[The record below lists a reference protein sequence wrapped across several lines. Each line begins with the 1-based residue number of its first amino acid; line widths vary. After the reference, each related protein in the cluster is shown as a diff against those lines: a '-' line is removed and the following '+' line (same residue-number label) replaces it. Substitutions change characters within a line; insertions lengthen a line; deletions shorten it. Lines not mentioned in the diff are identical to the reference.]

1 MADLSFVIIALAVW
15 LPIIL
20 LVMWLSG
27 WRTGKKL
34 TRMLEQLYQGD
45 LAAVEAFDFLNVQP
59 EKLYYP
65 FTEWEMRRIAH
76 CGIGRK
82 HDLTVRLM
90 HPLQAMVGNYYYHVA
105 WDFEGTDDQGRPF
118 TLQREGYLFIECSYY
133 RGHFAPCIT
142 SVQTR
147 RRPFT

>member
-15 LPIIL
+15 LPIVL
-20 LVMWLSG
+20 LVMCLSG

-45 LAAVEAFDFLNVQP
+45 LAAVKEFDLLNVQP

-65 FTEWEMRRIAH
+65 FTEGELRRIAR
-76 CGIGRK
+76 CGIGTK

-90 HPLQAMVGNYYYHVA
+90 HPMQALFGNYYYHVA
-105 WDFEGTDDQGRPF
+105 WDYEGTDDLGRAF
-118 TLQREGYLFIECSYY
+118 TLQREGYLFIECSHY
-133 RGHFAPCIT
+133 RGHFALCIT

-147 RRPFT
+147 RRPFS